1 MQRRVAIFSDV
12 HSNYLALQ
20 AVLQDIELKKVDAVV
35 CAGDLVG
42 YGPAPNEVIGLIREK
57 GIKTVSGNYDDAI
70 ANFRPVCGCDYISAR
85 AQEVGEYSIRFT
97 KEVLKEENLQFLLS
111 LPPHVYL
118 KIAGNCL
125 EFVEPAMSEGIYPLE
140 HPMQAWLAP
149 DSSEIRNYR
158 EQARSFVPCHK
169 PESGEW
175 LINVFHGSPRRL
187 NEYLRSTSVLEEFE
201 EASKL
206 SPGNVCVYGHTH
218 EAYHKLINGVHFI
231 NAGSAGKP
239 KHGNPNVNYVIL
251 ELGER
256 VVAEFREVAYDFEK
270 TAAEM
275 EGLGHPPELIHMIRT
290 GVE

>member
-1 MQRRVAIFSDV
+1 MLKRVAVFSDV
-12 HSNYLALQ
+12 HSNFLALH
-20 AVLQDIELKKVDAVV
+20 AVLQDIELQKVDAVV

-57 GIKTVSGNYDDAI
+57 GIKTVAGNYDDAI
-70 ANFRPVCGCDYISAR
+70 ANFRPVCGCDYKSAR
-85 AQEVGEYSIRFT
+85 AQEVGEYSIRFA
-97 KEVLKEENLQFLLS
+97 KEVLKEENQQFLLN

-125 EFVEPAMSEGIYPLE
+125 EFVEPAMLKGIYPLE

-149 DSSEIRNYR
+149 DSSEVQKYR
-158 EQARSFVPCHK
+158 EKARSFVPGHK

-175 LINVFHGSPRRL
+175 LIDVFHGSPRRL
-187 NEYLRSTSVLEEFE
+187 NEYLRNTSALEQFE
-201 EASKL
+201 EVTNL
-206 SPGNVCVYGHTH
+206 SPGNVFVYGHTH
-218 EAYHKLINGVHFI
+218 DAYHKLFNGVHFI

-239 KHGNPNVNYVIL
+239 KHGNPNVNYAIL

-256 VVAEFREVAYDFEK
+256 LVAEFREVAYDFEK

-275 EGLGHPPELIHMIRT
+275 ESLGHPSELIHMIRT